1 MFSKILFSAMLVTCF
16 SGAAF
21 AANGDANIDAL
32 MAQQPHSQAVSQGIP
47 TVVGSQDGSAVIRY
61 DGQAV
66 GNLSAGVPVI
76 VGNSGGE
83 PVIVYR

>member
-1 MFSKILFSAMLVTCF
+1 MFSKVLFSAILVAGF

-32 MAQQPHSQAVSQGIP
+32 MAQQPHSQAVSQGIA
-47 TVVGSQDGSAVIRY
+47 TVIGSQDGSPVIRY
-61 DGQAV
+61 HGPAV

>member
-1 MFSKILFSAMLVTCF
+1 MFSKVLFSAILVAGF

-21 AANGDANIDAL
+21 ASNGDASIDAL
-32 MAQQPHSQAVSQGIP
+32 MARQPHSEAVSQGIP
-47 TVVGSQDGSAVIRY
+47 TVIGNQDGSPVIRY
-61 DGQAV
+61 QGQAV

-76 VGNSGGE
+76 VGNDGGE